1 MNSNILNN
9 AQELEAAKFALSS
22 ALKNGADAARV
33 TLNMGL
39 QNSFS
44 VLDGKLDK
52 LQMSNDCS
60 LYIQLYYKNRY
71 GVFSTNRMDKEELAM
86 FIKES
91 LAAASLLAEDKCRT
105 LPHKS
110 LYYNPLNN
118 FNALTA
124 DLEQFDDT
132 VISMDSDIKKE
143 IAFNAYREIEG
154 KSSKLVSATTEYGDY
169 IDYMYM
175 TDSQGFEGESLQS
188 GYTLSAECSVKGRS
202 DARPEAWWHDSSL
215 SFNTLQ
221 KEGIGSTALERA
233 LAKLSPKKIKSGK
246 YRMVVENSCAS
257 RLFSPIISA
266 LNGESIQQKNSFLLG
281 KLGET
286 LFPEHLNIVD
296 RPHLKRMSGSRYFDA
311 EGIATKE
318 MDIIENGRI
327 NTYFIN
333 TYYANKMGVNAT
345 IEGPSVPMFSNRN
358 YKSEYKSLSLCQLL
372 ENMDDCIFVTGFN
385 GGNCNGTTGD
395 FSYGVEGFLVKNGKI
410 LHPIREMNITGNMIS
425 LWNTFLC
432 SADDARKCT
441 RWQIPS
447 LAFEATDFTGL

>member
-9 AQELEAAKFALSS
+9 SQEIEAAKYALSS
-22 ALKNGADAARV
+22 ALESGADAARV

-44 VLDGKLDK
+44 VLDGKLDR

-60 LYIQLYYKNRY
+60 LYIQLYCKNRY
-71 GVFSTNRMDKEELAM
+71 GVFSTNRIDKTELAR

-91 LAAASLLAEDKCRT
+91 LAASSLLAEDKCRT
-105 LPHKS
+105 LPNKS
-110 LYYNPLNN
+110 LYYKPQTSTDNVTPN
-118 FNALTA
+118 
-124 DLEQFDDT
+124 LEQFDDT
-132 VISMDSDIKKE
+132 VITMDPEIKKE
-143 IAFNAYREIEG
+143 IAFSSYGEMQG
-154 KSSKLVSATTEYGDY
+154 KSSRLISATTEYGDY

-175 TDSQGFEGESLQS
+175 ADSQGFEGESLQS

-202 DARPEAWWHDSSL
+202 DARPEAWWYDSSL
-215 SFNTLQ
+215 NFNGLQ
-221 KEGIGSTALERA
+221 RDGIGTIALERA
-233 LAKLSPKKIKSGK
+233 LAKLSPKKVKSGK

-266 LNGESIQQKNSFLLG
+266 LNGESIQQKNSFLLD
-281 KLGET
+281 KLDET
-286 LFPEHLNIVD
+286 IFPEHLNIKD
-296 RPHLKRMSGSRYFDA
+296 RPHLKGMSGSRYFDA
-311 EGIATKE
+311 EGIATKD
-318 MDIIENGRI
+318 MNIIENGKI

-333 TYYANKMGVNAT
+333 TYYANKMGVEAT
-345 IEGPSVPMFSNRN
+345 VEGPSVPMFSDCAYN
-358 YKSEYKSLSLCQLL
+358 KEYKSLSLNKLI
-372 ENMDDCIFVTGFN
+372 EYMDDGIFVTGFN

-395 FSYGVEGFLVKNGKI
+395 FSYGIEGFMVKGGKI

-425 LWNTFLC
+425 LWNTFLY

-447 LAFEATDFTGL
+447 LAFGVADFTGL